1 MRQPANTLSGAAFL
15 IVAILILNAASKS
28 HTPASSK
35 LFALAVALVGVGTM
49 FYHASLT
56 FVGQTMDVLGMY
68 LVATYVV
75 LYNSARIW
83 PMSAKA
89 MSTAYIAGNAVLLS
103 GLVLLPTARR
113 YVFAVLILIAIAL
126 EITARREDAAPR
138 SNGRLFGTAL
148 LVLLV
153 GFGIWVLDITRIVCA
168 PHSWLQGHA
177 IWHVA
182 GAVATWLIFRYLQT
196 LPPAIHKR

>member
-1 MRQPANTLSGAAFL
+1 VRQPANAASGAAFL
-15 IVAILILNAASKS
+15 IVAVLVFNTARTSN
-28 HTPASSK
+28 TPVYSK
-35 LFALAVALVGVGTM
+35 LFAIAVALVGVGTI

-75 LYNSARIW
+75 LYNSARIR

-113 YVFAVLILIAIAL
+113 YVFAALILLAIAL
-126 EITARREDAAPR
+126 EIMARRDPAATR
-138 SNGRLFGTAL
+138 GEGRLFGAAL

-153 GFGIWVLDITRIVCA
+153 GFGIWILDITRAVCA

-177 IWHVA
+177 IWHIA
-182 GAVATWLIFRYLQT
+182 GAISTWLIFRYLET
-196 LPPAIHKR
+196 TPPRNAQH

>member
-75 LYNSARIW
+75 LYNSARI
-83 PMSAKA
+83 
-89 MSTAYIAGNAVLLS
+89 
-103 GLVLLPTARR
+103 
-113 YVFAVLILIAIAL
+113 
-126 EITARREDAAPR
+126 
-138 SNGRLFGTAL
+138 
-148 LVLLV
+148 
-153 GFGIWVLDITRIVCA
+153 
-168 PHSWLQGHA
+168 
-177 IWHVA
+177 
-182 GAVATWLIFRYLQT
+182 
-196 LPPAIHKR
+196 